1 MNNKTRQR
9 VMTWLVVILF
19 GAVIYLW
26 MNPRVRVEEVPVEV
40 EVEVEVPVPVVQ
52 EVRRQPPE
60 FRDAPI
66 KRWRPGYTQAMGV
79 LIGPNEEVLP
89 LYGKESRYHRDRYHY
104 YTVSEGQ
111 QLYPLPITINDRE
124 CTEDL
129 GCNELYGGESV
140 SVTGKTGTYTTKM
153 YRTDNFF

>member
-1 MNNKTRQR
+1 MKNKTKQR
-9 VMTWLVVILF
+9 LMFWSVVILL
-19 GAVIYLW
+19 GVVLYMW
-26 MNPRVRVEEVPVEV
+26 NNPRVRVEEVEV
-40 EVEVEVPVPVVQ
+40 PVEVPVPVVK
-52 EVRRQPPE
+52 EVVRRRQPE
-60 FRDAPI
+60 YRDAPI
-66 KRWRPGYTQAMGV
+66 KKYKPGHTQAMGV

-111 QLYPLPITINDRE
+111 QLYPLPVTINDRE

-140 SVTGKTGTYTTKM
+140 TVTGKTDTYTTKI

>member
-1 MNNKTRQR
+1 MKNKTKQR
-9 VMTWLVVILF
+9 LMLWSVVILT
-19 GAVIYLW
+19 GVVLYMW
-26 MNPRVRVEEVPVEV
+26 MNPRVRVEEVEV
-40 EVEVEVPVPVVQ
+40 PVEVPVPVVK
-52 EVRRQPPE
+52 EVVRRREPD
-60 FRDAPI
+60 FREAPI
-66 KRWRPGYTQAMGV
+66 KKYKPGHTQAMGV

-140 SVTGKTGTYTTKM
+140 TVTGKTDTYTTKI

>member
-1 MNNKTRQR
+1 MKNKTKQQL
-9 VMTWLVVILF
+9 MLWSLVILS
-19 GAVIYLW
+19 GVVLYMW
-26 MNPRVRVEEVPVEV
+26 MNPRVRVEEVKVP
-40 EVEVEVPVPVVQ
+40 VEVEVPVPVVR
-52 EVRRQPPE
+52 EVRRQPE

-66 KRWRPGYTQAMGV
+66 KKYKPGHTQAMGV

-140 SVTGKTGTYTTKM
+140 TVTGKTGNYVTKI

>member
-1 MNNKTRQR
+1 MKNKTKQR
-9 VMTWLVVILF
+9 LMFWSVVILL
-19 GAVIYLW
+19 GVVLYMW
-26 MNPRVRVEEVPVEV
+26 NNPRVRVEEVEV
-40 EVEVEVPVPVVQ
+40 PVEVPVPVVR
-52 EVRRQPPE
+52 EVVRRREPE
-60 FRDAPI
+60 FREAPV
-66 KRWRPGYTQAMGV
+66 KKYKPGHTQAMGV

-140 SVTGKTGTYTTKM
+140 TVTGKTDTYTTKI

>member
-1 MNNKTRQR
+1 MKNKTKQR
-9 VMTWLVVILF
+9 LMLWSVVILT
-19 GAVIYLW
+19 GAVLYMW
-26 MNPRVRVEEVPVEV
+26 MNPRVRVEEVEV
-40 EVEVEVPVPVVQ
+40 PVEVPVPVVK
-52 EVRRQPPE
+52 EVVRRREPE
-60 FRDAPI
+60 FREAPI
-66 KRWRPGYTQAMGV
+66 KKYKPGHTQAMGV

-140 SVTGKTGTYTTKM
+140 TVTGKTDTYTTKI

>member
-1 MNNKTRQR
+1 MKNKTKQR
-9 VMTWLVVILF
+9 LMLWSVVILT
-19 GAVIYLW
+19 GVVLYMW
-26 MNPRVRVEEVPVEV
+26 MNPRVRVEEVEV
-40 EVEVEVPVPVVQ
+40 PVEVPVPVVK
-52 EVRRQPPE
+52 EVVRRREPE
-60 FRDAPI
+60 FREAPI
-66 KRWRPGYTQAMGV
+66 KKYKPGHTQAMGV

-140 SVTGKTGTYTTKM
+140 TVTGKTDTYTTKI